1 MTKII
6 KQRDKVS
13 CVACVAAMATNT
25 RLIDFHRSH
34 YFKDP
39 PYTEID
45 FTRYLLTKGFIVGV
59 GFQNILGKVLHP
71 EASVGF
77 EFKLKTLPALVVVN
91 SMRFPGCEHVVYWD
105 GEEVFDPNPEI
116 KENGYPLTRYEIISW
131 FPISRIE
138 DVFHY
143 AKRSKDG

>member
-13 CVACVAAMATNT
+13 CVACVAAMATGT
-25 RLIDFHRSH
+25 RVVDFHNSF
-34 YFKDP
+34 YYKDP
-39 PYTEID
+39 PFTEID
-45 FTRYLLTKGFIVGV
+45 FTRYLLIKGFIVGV

-71 EASVGF
+71 EATVQF
-77 EFKLKTLPALVVVN
+77 EFKLKTLPALVVVK
-91 SMRFPGCEHVVYWD
+91 SMRFIGTEHVVYWD

-116 KENGYPLTRYEIISW
+116 KENGYPLTRYDIISW
-131 FPISRIE
+131 FPIARIE